1 MDFLEHQKQ
10 AHARSRLLLWL
21 FPVAALL
28 VSFGVW
34 FSLVGI
40 AWLAL
45 EGVLTVFGDLSYTE
59 GLGPD
64 GWQGHLFD
72 WRVAAVMIGATM
84 LGIVISSLW
93 MMHSLRGGGLT
104 IALLMKG
111 IPINPA
117 TTGHDRR
124 QLLNIV
130 EEMALASGM
139 PVPPVFVIDSRS
151 INAFA
156 AGWSPESAVISVTQG
171 LIDRLNRDEMQGV
184 IAHEFSHIAHGDI
197 RINARLV
204 GVIHGIM
211 AVGTFGR
218 YISQPQEG
226 RLDSDD
232 LGHPIAI
239 ILAMI
244 TGVIIQLV
252 GALGTVIG
260 RVIQAAV
267 SRQREFLADA
277 AAVDYTRNP
286 DGIAGALREIAS
298 RGGRNR
304 LRNPNSS
311 EFAHFFFSRP
321 TSSLFATH
329 PPLESR
335 ISRIAQVPVAEL
347 GLVATPGSAA
357 ASDAVQL
364 GSAFAALQDLGDM
377 QPSALEHA
385 RSLMDRLPIR
395 LLDSIHDPVGAQA
408 AILGFLIDDD
418 PVLQFRQR
426 SNITSQLGGPVVAE
440 LKALHPFLI
449 AMDRVQQLVILDLA
463 VPALSRLDRFHT
475 DRLITVIESCIQADD
490 RTDFFEWLVGRIIL
504 RRLNARLSLRVP
516 RPGTRP
522 LPAVIEEAR
531 AVVCMVARRGART
544 EDEAS
549 AAYAAGAAVIGAPS
563 TPPDQATMTLSA
575 LDRALDAL
583 GEATPEAQLRLLR
596 ACLQT
601 ASHDGMIRTGEYQVV
616 RAVADSLGLP
626 MPPILPG
633 ALQSRPSA

>member
-1 MDFLEHQKQ
+1 M
-10 AHARSRLLLWL
+10 
-21 FPVAALL
+21 AALL

-34 FSLVGI
+34 FSVVGL
-40 AWLAL
+40 AWLVL
-45 EGVLTVFGDLSYTE
+45 EGVDAVIGDMSYAQ
-59 GLGPD
+59 GLGSD
-64 GWQGHLFD
+64 GWQGLLFD
-72 WRVAAVMIGATM
+72 WRIALVMIVGTM
-84 LGIVISSLW
+84 LVIIISSIR
-93 MMHSLRGGGLT
+93 MMISLRGGGLA

-117 TTGHDRR
+117 TTGHERR

-130 EEMALASGM
+130 EEMAIASGM

-156 AGWSPESAVISVTQG
+156 AGWSPENAVISVTQG

-184 IAHEFSHIAHGDI
+184 IAHEFSHIVHGDT
-197 RINARLV
+197 RINGRLV

-211 AVGTFGR
+211 AVGTLGKFL
-218 YISQPQEG
+218 SSPEDD
-226 RLDSDD
+226 RLDSKY
-232 LGHPIAI
+232 LAHPGAI
-239 ILAMI
+239 IIAMI
-244 TGVIIQLV
+244 IGVIMQLV
-252 GALGTVIG
+252 GAVGTLVG
-260 RVIQAAV
+260 RMIQSAV

-286 DGIAGALREIAS
+286 EGIAGALREIAS

-304 LRNPNSS
+304 FRNPNSS

-321 TSSLFATH
+321 TSSIFATH

-335 ISRIAQVPVAEL
+335 ISRIEQVPVAEL
-347 GLVATPGSAA
+347 GRVAAPGSDAT
-357 ASDAVQL
+357 SDAVQL
-364 GSAFAALQDLGDM
+364 GAAFAALQDLGDM
-377 QPSALEHA
+377 KPAALEHA
-385 RSLMDRLPIR
+385 RSLMDRLPVR

-408 AILGFLIDDD
+408 AILGFLVDDD
-418 PVLQFRQR
+418 PVVQFRQR
-426 SNITSQLGGPVVAE
+426 SNITSQLGGPIVAE

-475 DRLITVIESCIQADD
+475 DRLIMVIESCIKADD
-490 RTDFFEWLVGRIIL
+490 RMDLFEWLVGRIIL
-504 RRLNARLSLRVP
+504 RRLKARVSLVVP
-516 RPGTRP
+516 RPGKRP
-522 LPAVIEEAR
+522 LAAVLEEAR
-531 AVVCMVARRGART
+531 AAVCMVARRGSRT
-544 EDEAS
+544 EEEAS
-549 AAYAAGAAVIGAPS
+549 AAYAAGATVLGANT
-563 TPPDQATMTLSA
+563 TPPDQSAMTLAA

-583 GEATPEAQLRLLR
+583 VEARPDVQVRVLR

-601 ASHDGMIRTGEYQVV
+601 ASHDGMIRTGEYQMV

-633 ALQSRPSA
+633 RLDGTSNGSS